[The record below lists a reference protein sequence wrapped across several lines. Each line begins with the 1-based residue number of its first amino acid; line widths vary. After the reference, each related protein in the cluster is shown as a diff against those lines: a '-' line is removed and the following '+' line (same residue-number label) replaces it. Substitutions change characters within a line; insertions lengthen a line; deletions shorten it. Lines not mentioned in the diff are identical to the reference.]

1 MVKKIHASDFGGPA
15 KAKSG
20 WMLYCDEVRPQVMAD
35 LKAEHGA
42 DFKITM
48 TTGKIG
54 EMWKTVS
61 EEKKKELNE
70 QAAKLKVEY
79 EEKMKAWQ
87 LTKDYQEFVRL
98 SANNKQKLEMKAE
111 RTKAKESGMPVKPMS
126 AFMAFSIEKTPG
138 VIAQLK
144 AEGKAAKMT
153 DRAAM
158 IKAQW
163 DALGAEGQQVYNGTA
178 KAAKE
183 KYEVDIKAW
192 NETEE
197 GKAFLAVKQNAS
209 AKAAATKKAGRAAAS
224 ALKKA
229 EKRASKEANAPSPKR
244 RRVSGAAS
252 SNAAPVDST
261 TAEEDAPA
269 SSADDGA
276 AEDDAPAEVHA

>member
-1 MVKKIHASDFGGPA
+1 MVKKIHATAFGGPA
-15 KAKSG
+15 KAKSNF
-20 WMLYCDEVRPQVMAD
+20 MLYGDEVRPKVMAD
-35 LKAEHGA
+35 LRAEHGDA
-42 DFKITM
+42 FKITM
-48 TTGKIG
+48 AAGKIG

-61 EEKKKELNE
+61 EEKKKELSE

-87 LTKDYQEFVRL
+87 LTKEYQEFVRV

-111 RTKAKESGMPVKPMS
+111 RTKAKESGMPTQPMS
-126 AFMAFSIEKTPG
+126 AYMAFSMEKTPG

-144 AEGKAAKMT
+144 AEGKMAKMT
-153 DRAAM
+153 DRSAM

-163 DALGAEGQQVYNGTA
+163 DALGAGGQQAYNDAA

-183 KYEVDIKAW
+183 KYAVDIKAW

-209 AKAAATKKAGRAAAS
+209 AKSAATKKAGRAAAS

-229 EKRASKEANAPSPKR
+229 EKRASKEANGPSPKR
-244 RRVSGAAS
+244 RRVSAAAS
-252 SNAAPVDST
+252 SNAAAPVDST

-269 SSADDGA
+269 SSADDA
-276 AEDDAPAEVHA
+276 ADDAPVEAVA